1 MLSINGKKVEV
12 RNPQAWNVVLM
23 EERFDLSL
31 PWAQAVPVRYT
42 TRAIHGVKTP
52 PPILAQST
60 DLKYPVYILT
70 TRECSMRYQV
80 RLAIV
85 SYTLKTPP
93 GKFGNRSRYHLQ
105 NFVRYLRL
113 EKLRQREGFFQSWR
127 SAIGERWR

>member
-42 TRAIHGVKTP
+42 TRAIHGVKIP

-85 SYTLKTPP
+85 SYTGSSVIGQDIIYKILSAIFASRSCGN
-93 GKFGNRSRYHLQ
+93 GKGCL
-105 NFVRYLRL
+105 
-113 EKLRQREGFFQSWR
+113 QSWR
-127 SAIGERWR
+127 STIWERWR